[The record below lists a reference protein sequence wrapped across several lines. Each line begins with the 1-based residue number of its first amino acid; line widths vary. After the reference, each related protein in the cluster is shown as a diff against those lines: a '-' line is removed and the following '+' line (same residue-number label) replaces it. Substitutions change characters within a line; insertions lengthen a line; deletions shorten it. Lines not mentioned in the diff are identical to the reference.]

1 MNLKQLV
8 TALQTYLEAN
18 PTAGDMPAVF
28 RTIEGDFTFD
38 NTPPFIEGIS
48 LDEENDD
55 ETDCVI
61 LCSNEPE

>member
-1 MNLKQLV
+1 MNLQQLV
-8 TALQTYLEAN
+8 TALQAYLDAN
-18 PTAGDMPAVF
+18 PAAGEMPAVF

-38 NTPPFIEGIS
+38 NTPPFIEGVT
-48 LDEENDD
+48 LNEDTDE

>member
-8 TALQTYLEAN
+8 EALQAYLDSNHA
-18 PTAGDMPAVF
+18 AGEMPAVF

-38 NTPPFIEGIS
+38 NTPPFIEGIT
-48 LDEENDD
+48 LDEDTDE

-61 LCSNEPE
+61 LCSDEPE